1 MVSIDDAQKQWFALI
16 RKAEAGYTVTIMR
29 GGKPVAVVLSAEE
42 YERIRRPASSWMDSL
57 DDWRA
62 GVSQDFQGLTGAEL
76 AVVREWDQS
85 PPKKV

>member
-57 DDWRA
+57 DDWHA
-62 GVSQDFQGLTGAEL
+62 GGPQDIQGLTCAEL
-76 AVVREWDQS
+76 AAIREWDQS